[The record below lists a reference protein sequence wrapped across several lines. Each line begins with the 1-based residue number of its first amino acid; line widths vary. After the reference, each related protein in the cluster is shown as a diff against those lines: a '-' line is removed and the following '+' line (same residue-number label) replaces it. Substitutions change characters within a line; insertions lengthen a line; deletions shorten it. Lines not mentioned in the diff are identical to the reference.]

1 MTRRRA
7 LVWGGWLGLYALV
20 TAFFAT
26 LPDIPALR
34 VAHGVLAYLL
44 LIVAVSRE
52 GDWILAGVM
61 VVASYLAVDWIFVPP
76 RRQFGH
82 ATDLDLVILLGFFM
96 TSVVISR
103 LVIRMQRTAM
113 LATARAEEIHRL
125 STERLQLEMEAA
137 RAEVVREAERLKNAL
152 LASVTHDL
160 RSPLATLMMLA
171 DPTSAVPVDTAMPR
185 MAEEIRRI
193 SEFLRAMRHYTVTD
207 RSEGRNTAIE
217 PQVVDDLIGTA
228 RRSRELAL
236 ASHPVTVTI
245 PSEPVLIMA
254 RCDLTLTLQILAN
267 LLENAARYSPVAS
280 PIDVIVTCT
289 RTQVQITV
297 ADRGPGL
304 SADEVAV
311 VFEPLRRGTASA
323 QVVPEDV
330 PSLEPSHR
338 EGMGMGLA
346 IARTFARVQQG
357 DVTYRDRDGGGGAF
371 TVTLPLAA
379 APADLRV
386 TA

>member
-26 LPDIPALR
+26 LPDIPTLR

-52 GDWILAGVM
+52 GDWPLAGVM
-61 VVASYLAVDWIFVPP
+61 VIASYLAVDWIFVPP
-76 RRQFGH
+76 RRAFGH
-82 ATDLDLVILLGFFM
+82 ASDLDLVILVGFLM
-96 TSVVISR
+96 TSVVIAR

-125 STERLQLEMEAA
+125 SAERLQLEMAAA

-171 DPTSAVPVDTAMPR
+171 DPTSAVPSEVALPR
-185 MAEEIRRI
+185 MADEIRRI

-207 RSEGRNTAIE
+207 RSEGRDTAIE

-228 RRSRELAL
+228 RQSRELAL
-236 ASHPVTVTI
+236 ADHPVTVTI
-245 PSEPVLIMA
+245 PTEPVLMLV

-267 LLENAARYSPVAS
+267 LLENAARYSPAGS
-280 PIDVIVTCT
+280 PIDVIVTGAGPA
-289 RTQVQITV
+289 VHITV

-304 SADEVAV
+304 SADEVMA
-311 VFEPLRRGTASA
+311 VFEPLRRGTASRR
-323 QVVPEDV
+323 VT
-330 PSLEPSHR
+330 PSLETSDR

-357 DVTYRDRDGGGGAF
+357 DVTYRDREGGGGEF
-371 TVTLPLAA
+371 TVTLPM
-379 APADLRV
+379 V
-386 TA
+386 TAFAEVDGGR